1 MFDWDVNWLAVVV
14 AVVASQVLGFL
25 WYGPLFGK
33 AWMAASGKTREE
45 MGGGG
50 AGAAYAVGMVSALVS
65 AVALALILNLVADPE
80 VAEGLVAGALVGVG
94 FAATSTVTAGAFQE
108 TSTTVTWL
116 YVGYQVVMF
125 LLMGAILGGW
135 R

>member
-1 MFDWDVNWLAVVV
+1 MLDWDINVLALIV
-14 AVVASQVLGFL
+14 AVAVSQVLGFL

-45 MGGGG
+45 MGGG
-50 AGAAYAVGMVSALVS
+50 AGAAYAVGMIAAAISAVTLALV
-65 AVALALILNLVADPE
+65 LNLVDNPDMAD
-80 VAEGLVAGALVGVG
+80 GLTTGALLGVGV
-94 FAATSTVTAGAFQE
+94 AAASTVTAGAFQE
-108 TSTTVTWL
+108 TNSTVTWL

-125 LLMGAILGGW
+125 LAMGAILGGW